1 MNIKEIEDKTLSLKV
16 SKKPLDEL
24 NNWIFGDDHTLRH
37 KTNGFFSFIATEQN
51 NFKNILLLQN
61 EIGILSIYLRFKNK
75 NFIEQEF
82 LLQKKQEPGNMP
94 LTQLSPSVQMTY
106 SNLIGMH
113 GGENKINLINNDKKN
128 NIYIYS
134 RQEQSDSFLLKR
146 NLNILSFFN
155 SELENNHLLN
165 LKNNLWIKTSDLIDF
180 ILKGN
185 IIHSDTRS
193 VIFLYFAIN
202 LIDLYK
208 MKKSNK
214 INKEL
219 ENKINLWNF
228 KNQKSWKF
236 LNLKEITKYKNGSLY
251 FDDEKDIH
259 NKRIISGFNIKT
271 NNREVREWD
280 QPLIQINKKIF
291 ELIYTRTG
299 NEINILVSLDS
310 SPGTCNEVEFLPTFS
325 YFESEYE
332 SKSQIKKEAKLIHE
346 SMQSDEGGRFWNRSN
361 LYRIYYSED
370 LSTYKNKIMISL
382 PQLIYFYKKSN
393 YISMELRSI
402 CIILFSFLIKYS
414 WKSQ

>member
-61 EIGILSIYLRFKNK
+61 EIGILSIYLRFKNI
-75 NFIEQEF
+75 NFTEQEF